1 MKERFSEKEQKHVL
15 KCKEAAWKRF
25 HREYLV
31 ALREEHNLNHND
43 KLADIHIGNVM
54 IIIVESKNRE
64 HWKLVFVE
72 KLYSGKDR
80 VIRVVRL
87 QTQTN

>member
-25 HREYLV
+25 HLEYLV

-64 HWKLVFVE
+64 HWNVVFVE
-72 KLYSGKDR
+72 KFYSGKDR
-80 VIRVVRL
+80 VIRVVGL